1 MRAMLFASVASMV
14 DLFNRDNIDILTD
27 LGYQVTV
34 CANFKEGSV
43 YSKEQAKEFKNELI
57 SKGIDVIDVPVP
69 RSAADIFG
77 MINTVRILRDEFLKN
92 DYDILHCQSPIGGVL
107 ARIAAMPF
115 RKNGLKVLYFA
126 HGFHFYTGAPTANWL
141 IYYNIEK
148 LCAKI
153 TDVILT
159 LNREDYLRARK
170 HFESDIRYIPGAGID
185 ISEINDTICNPLII
199 REEFNIEPD
208 KKILLSVC
216 ELSERKNCLTMIKAF
231 IASGRTDSV
240 LVLCGIGEQMDMLKE
255 YVKNNHAEDRIIFA
269 GFRNDI
275 INMFK
280 ASDMFIFT
288 SKQEGLPVALMQAMA
303 CGLPVLCSDIRGNS
317 DLMKNGYGGYMYDPL
332 DTRGFAEGIN
342 KILDSDTSRM
352 SAYNQKRIKKY
363 DIRAVNTVI
372 ENIYRELS

>member
-1 MRAMLFASVASMV
+1 MRAMLFASVASMI

-27 LGYQVTV
+27 LGYEVTV

-43 YSKEQAKEFKNELI
+43 YSKEQAKAFKEELI
-57 SKGIDVIDVPVP
+57 SNGINVIDVPVP
-69 RSAADIFG
+69 RSASDILG
-77 MINTVRILRDEFLKN
+77 MVNTVRILRDEFMKN

-159 LNREDYLRARK
+159 LNKEDYLRARK
-170 HFESDIRYIPGAGID
+170 FFDSDIRYIPGAGID
-185 ISEINDTICNPLII
+185 VEEIYNTICNPMDM
-199 REEFNIEPD
+199 REEFGIDED

-231 IASGRTDSV
+231 LAADRDDAV

-255 YVKNNHAEDRIIFA
+255 YVKNNDAEDRIIFA

-275 INMFK
+275 IKMFK
-280 ASDMFIFT
+280 SSDMFIFT

-317 DLMKNGYGGYMYDPL
+317 DLMKDGYGGYMYAPYDV
-332 DTRGFAEGIN
+332 DGFAEGIN
-342 KILDSDTSRM
+342 KILDSDTSRT
-352 SAYNQKRIKKY
+352 SAFNLKRIKKY
-363 DIRAVNTVI
+363 DISAVNTVM
-372 ENIYRELS
+372 ENIYKELS